1 MFSYEY
7 EQKNEF
13 LSLKKKKK
21 KNVNENC
28 LKGSYNSQTWE
39 KETNSCFA
47 IKNITYSW
55 LI

>member
-13 LSLKKKKK
+13 LSFKKKKK
-21 KNVNENC
+21 KS

-47 IKNITYSW
+47 IKNITYYW